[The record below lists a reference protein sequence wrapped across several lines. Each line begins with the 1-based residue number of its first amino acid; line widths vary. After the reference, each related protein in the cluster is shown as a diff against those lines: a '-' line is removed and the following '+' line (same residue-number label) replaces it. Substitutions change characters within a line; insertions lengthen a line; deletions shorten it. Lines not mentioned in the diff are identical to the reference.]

1 MAVAVHDVVPRAS
14 VQQRNGDHRPERGQ
28 RRSRD
33 HHRDD
38 PAHGSAGAGSVHSHP
53 ARHSALDTDPPLD
66 LARVLRTSQNPGAN
80 LAASSEAIGTR
91 PAGRPTL
98 LIAACLRDIEV
109 RDPTPPR
116 MEAANTMAT
125 ASTLRS
131 PASIRADREISD
143 ARPVAKVAYWLS
155 GALAVV
161 AAFAAGGT
169 ALVPGV
175 LRGTAVMNGSARG
188 PALVVLLI
196 AVPALAIAM
205 WFTARGSARAQ
216 IVWLGAVGYILYNST
231 LFLFMTPFNNLF
243 LLYVA
248 MLSLGIWS
256 TAMVI
261 RGVGVESF
269 RERFSQKLP
278 ARAIAIY
285 ALAIVALNFLAWM
298 QSVVPGVLSTSAPSF
313 LDGTG
318 MPTSV
323 LYVQDLAF
331 WLPLMAVSAVWL
343 WRRQAWGYVISGAM
357 LVTYEIE
364 AVGVAV
370 DQWMGHAADPASSVA
385 FAAAVPLFAAIAVIN
400 LVPLVFSFRS
410 LTGARG
416 E

>member
-1 MAVAVHDVVPRAS
+1 
-14 VQQRNGDHRPERGQ
+14 
-28 RRSRD
+28 
-33 HHRDD
+33 
-38 PAHGSAGAGSVHSHP
+38 
-53 ARHSALDTDPPLD
+53 
-66 LARVLRTSQNPGAN
+66 
-80 LAASSEAIGTR
+80 
-91 PAGRPTL
+91 
-98 LIAACLRDIEV
+98 
-109 RDPTPPR
+109 
-116 MEAANTMAT
+116 MAT

-131 PASIRADREISD
+131 PASIRADQEASH
-143 ARPVAKVAYWLS
+143 ALPMGKTAYGLS
-155 GALAVV
+155 GSLAVV
-161 AAFAAGGT
+161 AAIAAVGT

-188 PALVVLLI
+188 TALVVLLI

-298 QSVVPGVLSTSAPSF
+298 RSVVPGVLSTSAPSF

-343 WRRQAWGYVISGAM
+343 WRRQAWGYVIAGAM

-400 LVPLVFSFRS
+400 LVPLVFYFRS

>member
-1 MAVAVHDVVPRAS
+1 MATVSTLKAPASSRA
-14 VQQRNGDHRPERGQ
+14 
-28 RRSRD
+28 RRES
-33 HHRDD
+33 
-38 PAHGSAGAGSVHSHP
+38 S
-53 ARHSALDTDPPLD
+53 SALP
-66 LARVLRTSQNPGAN
+66 
-80 LAASSEAIGTR
+80 
-91 PAGRPTL
+91 
-98 LIAACLRDIEV
+98 IAK
-109 RDPTPPR
+109 TG
-116 MEAANTMAT
+116 
-125 ASTLRS
+125 
-131 PASIRADREISD
+131 
-143 ARPVAKVAYWLS
+143 YWLS
-155 GALAVV
+155 GSLAVV
-161 AAFAAGGT
+161 AAIAAGGT

-175 LRGTAVMNGSARG
+175 LRGPAVMNGSARG
-188 PALVVLLI
+188 TALVVLLI

-205 WFTARGSARAQ
+205 WYAARGSARAQ

-261 RGVGVESF
+261 RGLGVESF
-269 RERFSQKLP
+269 RERFSPKLP

-298 QSVVPGVLSTSAPSF
+298 RSVVPGVLSTSSPSF

-343 WRRQAWGYVISGAM
+343 WRRQPWGYVIAGAM

-364 AVGVAV
+364 AIGVAV
-370 DQWMGHAADPASSVA
+370 DQWMGHAADPASTVA
-385 FAAAVPLFAAIAVIN
+385 SAAAVPMFALIFVIG
-400 LVPLVFSFRS
+400 LIPLAFFFRHLDRG
-410 LTGARG
+410 LTAKARAMLL
-416 E
+416 